1 MKATQNRINRETPR
15 GGLRPI
21 VYVAMPVIAMV
32 LGLGVHAVYA
42 SCISPTGTQET
53 ASGKV
58 KFVEGGATVTC
69 TTAVKFTP
77 PSGSASCTPPDP
89 VCVDADSVAFTGCS
103 GTILGINFSASLSV
117 PAGCTWQVCI
127 SGDGTDT
134 WLRIPQA
141 CLIATATIS
150 GSHCSTTAFPAG
162 AGEVTGSWNNTSS
175 FATFPS
181 QSVPVTTSG
190 GFPCP
195 SATSATFSSSTNI
208 TVSPSI
214 SIN

>member
-1 MKATQNRINRETPR
+1 MQATQNRVHRETPR

-32 LGLGVHAVYA
+32 LGLGIHAAYA
-42 SCISPTGTQET
+42 ACISPTGTQET

-58 KFVEGGATVTC
+58 KFVEGGATVNC
-69 TTAVKFTP
+69 TTTVKFTP
-77 PSGSASCTPPDP
+77 PSSSASCTPPDP
-89 VCVDADSVAFTGCS
+89 VCVNADSVAFTGCS
-103 GTILGINFSASLSV
+103 GTILGIAFTASLGV
-117 PAGCTWQVCI
+117 PAGCTWQVCL
-127 SGDGTDT
+127 SGDGTT
-134 WLRIPQA
+134 TTLKVPQG
-141 CLIATATIS
+141 CLTATATIS
-150 GSHCSTTAFPAG
+150 GAHCSTTAFPNG
-162 AGEVTGSWNNTSS
+162 NGSVTGTWNNTSS

-195 SATSATFSSSTNI
+195 SATSATFSSTTNI